1 MYLRALAMLCH
12 RRQHSDRGPSELQR
26 PQNHS
31 MQSPYFQERKYRRFL
46 MRYPVQVTFG
56 AGDSVSELEAIS
68 SNISLGG
75 MLLEAATSI
84 PRHHYVSFTVAVPE
98 NDVVGAF
105 QLTGEGQ
112 VVRVE
117 SHQSGKGFSIAVKC
131 KRPISKLKSVLRD
144 HTID

>member
-1 MYLRALAMLCH
+1 
-12 RRQHSDRGPSELQR
+12 
-26 PQNHS
+26 
-31 MQSPYFQERKYRRFL
+31 

-56 AGDSVSELEAIS
+56 AGDSVSELKAIS

-98 NDVVGAF
+98 NDVVGAL

-131 KRPISKLKSVLRD
+131 KRPISKLKSILRD
-144 HTID
+144 QTIDERECC

>member
-1 MYLRALAMLCH
+1 
-12 RRQHSDRGPSELQR
+12 
-26 PQNHS
+26 
-31 MQSPYFQERKYRRFL
+31 

-56 AGDSVSELEAIS
+56 AGDSVSELEAIT

-84 PRHHYVSFTVAVPE
+84 PTHHYVSFRVAVPE
-98 NDVVGAF
+98 TDVVGAL
-105 QLTGEGQ
+105 QLAGEGQ

-131 KRPISKLKSVLRD
+131 KRPISKLTNILRD
-144 HTID
+144 QTVD

>member
-1 MYLRALAMLCH
+1 
-12 RRQHSDRGPSELQR
+12 
-26 PQNHS
+26 
-31 MQSPYFQERKYRRFL
+31 MQSPYFQERKHRRFL

-56 AGDSVSELEAIS
+56 GDSVSELKATS

-84 PRHHYVSFTVAVPE
+84 PQYHYVSFTVAVPE

-105 QLTGEGQ
+105 QLSGEGQ

-131 KRPISKLKSVLRD
+131 KRPISKLKGILQD
-144 HTID
+144 QKID